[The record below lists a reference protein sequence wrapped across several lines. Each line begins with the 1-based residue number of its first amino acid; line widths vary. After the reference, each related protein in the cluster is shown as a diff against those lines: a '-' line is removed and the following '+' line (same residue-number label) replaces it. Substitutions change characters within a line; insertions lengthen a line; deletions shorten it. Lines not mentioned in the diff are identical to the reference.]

1 MVNHT
6 VTSESSIILPRNI
19 GILFF
24 LRSYAEPAICG
35 MIETMKQREL
45 LDFLHALEC
54 LKTNGR
60 HSVTCGGVTE
70 TVAAHSWRLAVF
82 AMLILPEFPEIDGE
96 KLIRMCLIHDFG
108 EAITGDIPSF
118 LKTDANEETETDAVG
133 ALVRR
138 LPEPQRGV
146 FSALFAEMDA
156 MLTKEARLYKA
167 LDKMEAVIQHNESDL
182 STWIPLEY
190 ELNQT
195 YAVENAAEFP
205 YLKELRE
212 LMQEDTRNK
221 IAGK

>member
-1 MVNHT
+1 
-6 VTSESSIILPRNI
+6 
-19 GILFF
+19 
-24 LRSYAEPAICG
+24 
-35 MIETMKQREL
+35 MIESMKQREL

-60 HSVTCGGVTE
+60 HSVTCGGITE

-82 AMLILPEFPEIDGE
+82 AMLILPELPEIDGD

-118 LKTDANEETETDAVG
+118 LKTDDNEETETDAVG
-133 ALVRR
+133 TLIRR
-138 LPEPQRGV
+138 LPEPQRSM

-156 MLTKEARLYKA
+156 MQTKEARLYKA

-212 LMQEDTRNK
+212 LMQEDTRKK
-221 IAGK
+221 IAEK